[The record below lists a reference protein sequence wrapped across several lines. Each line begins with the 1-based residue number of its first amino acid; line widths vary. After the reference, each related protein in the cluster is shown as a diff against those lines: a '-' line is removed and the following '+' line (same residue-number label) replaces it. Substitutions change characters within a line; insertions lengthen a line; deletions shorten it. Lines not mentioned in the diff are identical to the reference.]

1 MALYYYDS
9 CIKGVV
15 GYIKLNKALN
25 AIELACTLNVTL
37 GLTVYS
43 ERSIM

>member
-9 CIKGVV
+9 YIKGVV

-25 AIELACTLNVTL
+25 AI
-37 GLTVYS
+37 
-43 ERSIM
+43 